1 MGKLV
6 DDMKKKKV
14 IMLEKPSGAIA
25 IVGDMNALQRKFY
38 NVFLYVA
45 KENLKKDIKKDYYS
59 IHLIDIINILELEK
73 PNKQRLKQMI
83 KDLVDIKIEYN
94 YLRKDGETWG
104 ISSVLNDVKVDFDD
118 IAGKTVISYAIPRI
132 VRKAMINKN
141 GMFAKI
147 DLIVVKGLKSKY
159 AILLYELIKDYE
171 KVQVPELS
179 IQEFR
184 KMFGIED
191 KYPQM
196 PNLRK
201 WVLDPACE
209 EINNNPN
216 IDFTV
221 SYKLMKDGKAYTHI
235 KFHLKPKPAKLKLD
249 QQAEKILRDEVS
261 ENPDLKE
268 LLVLIPKDYRESE
281 KVISLV
287 LGGLEQKGKEY
298 TQAQIEYT
306 NKNAKKNYIAFLKKA
321 IESDYAGYETV
332 ALDLDIITPE
342 DAIGYEGYIEYGGQE
357 RHIKVA
363 FVEPDPDGEYLARL
377 DDVETGEMVAWQK
390 VSEKRLL
397 EMAKKNSEL
406 RNTRRK

>member
-6 DDMKKKKV
+6 RNMKKKKV

-45 KENLKKDIKKDYYS
+45 KENLKKDVNKDYYS

-118 IAGKTVISYAIPRI
+118 IAGKTVISYAIPRV

-191 KYPQM
+191 KYSRM
-196 PNLRK
+196 PDLRK
-201 WVLDPACE
+201 YVLDPACE

-221 SYKLMKDGKAYTHI
+221 SYKLIKDGKVYTHI
-235 KFHLKPKPAKLKLD
+235 KFHVKPKPAKLKLD
-249 QQAEKILRDEVS
+249 QQKDKIITQEVK
-261 ENPDLKE
+261 ENPDLTE
-268 LLVLIPKDYRESE
+268 LLPLIPEEYRA
-281 KVISLV
+281 KKNLITVV
-287 LGGLEQKGKEY
+287 LGGLEEKGKEY
-298 TQAQIEYT
+298 IQAQIEYT

-321 IESDYAGYETV
+321 IESDYAGVEQIEIEEMPIEEEDTV
-332 ALDLDIITPE
+332 ESLNEKYAGRSFYRNGTIYRIIE
-342 DAIGYEGYIEYGGQE
+342 FME
-357 RHIKVA
+357 RDDKIVLIAEKPDGKKVIIA
-363 FVEPDPDGEYLARL
+363 NKSDNITSEFVEHALGLME
-377 DDVETGEMVAWQK
+377 E
-390 VSEKRLL
+390 
-397 EMAKKNSEL
+397 
-406 RNTRRK
+406 

>member
-1 MGKLV
+1 MDKLV
-6 DDMKKKKV
+6 RNMKKKKV

-45 KENLKKDIKKDYYS
+45 KENLKKDVNKDYYS

-118 IAGKTVISYAIPRI
+118 ITGKTVISYAIPRV

-159 AILLYELIKDYE
+159 AILLYELIKDYD
-171 KVQVPELS
+171 KVQVPILS
-179 IQEFR
+179 MQDFR
-184 KMFGIED
+184 KMFGVED
-191 KYPQM
+191 KYSRM
-196 PNLRK
+196 PDLRK
-201 WVLDPACE
+201 YVLDPACE

-221 SYKLMKDGKAYTHI
+221 SYKLIKDGKVYTHI
-235 KFHLKPKPAKLKLD
+235 KFHVKPKPAKLKLD
-249 QQAEKILRDEVS
+249 QQKDKIITQEVK
-261 ENPDLKE
+261 ENPDLSV
-268 LLVLIPKDYRESE
+268 LLALIPEEYRA
-281 KVISLV
+281 KKNLITVV
-287 LGGLEQKGKEY
+287 LGGLEEKGKEY

-321 IESDYAGYETV
+321 IESDYACVEQIEIEEMPIEEE
-332 ALDLDIITPE
+332 DIVESLNEKYAGRSFYRNGTIYRIIEFMERDYKIVLIAEKPDGKKVIIANKSDNITSE
-342 DAIGYEGYIEYGGQE
+342 
-357 RHIKVA
+357 
-363 FVEPDPDGEYLARL
+363 FVEHALGLME
-377 DDVETGEMVAWQK
+377 E
-390 VSEKRLL
+390 
-397 EMAKKNSEL
+397 
-406 RNTRRK
+406 

>member
-1 MGKLV
+1 
-6 DDMKKKKV
+6 MKKKKV
-14 IMLEKPSGAIA
+14 IILGKPSGAIA

-45 KENLKKDIKKDYYS
+45 KENLKKDVNKDYYS

-118 IAGKTVISYAIPRI
+118 ITGKTVISYAIPRV

-159 AILLYELIKDYE
+159 AILLYELIKDYD
-171 KVQVPELS
+171 KVQVPILS
-179 IQEFR
+179 MQDFR
-184 KMFGIED
+184 KMFGVED
-191 KYPQM
+191 KYSRM
-196 PNLRK
+196 PDLRK
-201 WVLDPACE
+201 YVLDPACE

-221 SYKLMKDGKAYTHI
+221 SYKLIKDGKVYTHI
-235 KFHLKPKPAKLKLD
+235 KFHVKPKPAKLKLD
-249 QQAEKILRDEVS
+249 QQKDKIITQEVK
-261 ENPDLKE
+261 ENPDLSV
-268 LLVLIPKDYRESE
+268 LLALIPEEYRA
-281 KVISLV
+281 KKNLITVV
-287 LGGLEQKGKEY
+287 LGGLEEKGKEY

-321 IESDYAGYETV
+321 IESDYACVEQIEIEEMPIEEE
-332 ALDLDIITPE
+332 DIVESLNEKYAGRSFYRNGTIYRIIEFMERDDKIVLIAEKPDGKKVIIANKSDNITSE
-342 DAIGYEGYIEYGGQE
+342 
-357 RHIKVA
+357 
-363 FVEPDPDGEYLARL
+363 FVEHALGLME
-377 DDVETGEMVAWQK
+377 E
-390 VSEKRLL
+390 
-397 EMAKKNSEL
+397 
-406 RNTRRK
+406 

>member
-6 DDMKKKKV
+6 RNMKKKKV

-45 KENLKKDIKKDYYS
+45 KENLKKDVNKDYYS

-118 IAGKTVISYAIPRI
+118 IAGKTVISYAIPRV

-191 KYPQM
+191 KYSRM
-196 PNLRK
+196 PDLRK
-201 WVLDPACE
+201 YVLDPACE
-209 EINNNPN
+209 EINNNSN

-221 SYKLMKDGKAYTHI
+221 SYKLIKDGKVYTHI
-235 KFHLKPKPAKLKLD
+235 KFHVKPKPAKIKLD
-249 QQAEKILRDEVS
+249 QQKYKIITQEVK
-261 ENPDLKE
+261 ENPDLSVF
-268 LLVLIPKDYRESE
+268 LALIPEEYRA
-281 KVISLV
+281 KKNLITVV
-287 LGGLEQKGKEY
+287 LGGLEEKGKEY

-306 NKNAKKNYIAFLKKA
+306 NKNAKKNYVAFLKKA
-321 IESDYAGYETV
+321 IESDYAGVEQIEIEEMPIEEEDTV
-332 ALDLDIITPE
+332 ESLNEKYAGRSFYRNGTIYRIVEFMERDGKIVLIAEKPDGKKVIIANKSDNITSE
-342 DAIGYEGYIEYGGQE
+342 
-357 RHIKVA
+357 
-363 FVEPDPDGEYLARL
+363 FVEHALGLME
-377 DDVETGEMVAWQK
+377 E
-390 VSEKRLL
+390 
-397 EMAKKNSEL
+397 
-406 RNTRRK
+406 